1 MLYLYAGY
9 AVNMKTILTK
19 DIRNTIDRNGPN
31 KLYMVS
37 DFAYLNNDGLVT
49 RALSRLE
56 KEGVLIRLS
65 QGLYL
70 YPSRNK
76 FGVLRPSIEDIA
88 YAIAEKD
95 KAHIIPSG
103 LTALNKLGLSTQVTM
118 NAVFLT
124 DATARELTIGNRKI
138 IFKRSAPRNFAYK
151 TDLFPL
157 IVAAMKELGKDGVT
171 DEQVDHIK
179 QIIREYG
186 DSEEI
191 NYDYSIAPQWIKQK
205 LAL

>member
-1 MLYLYAGY
+1 MGT
-9 AVNMKTILTK
+9 VLTK
-19 DIRNTIDRNGPN
+19 EIRKAISENGPN

-70 YPSRNK
+70 YPLHNK
-76 FGVLRPSIEDIA
+76 FGILRPSIEEIA

-95 KAHIIPSG
+95 KARIIPCG

-118 NAVFLT
+118 NAIYLT

-138 IFKRSAPRNFAYK
+138 TFKRSAPRNFAYK

-171 DEQVDHIK
+171 DEHIAIIK
-179 QIIREYG
+179 QAIERYGNPDEIRH
-186 DSEEI
+186 
-191 NYDYSIAPQWIKQK
+191 DYSIAPQWIKQR

>member
-1 MLYLYAGY
+1 
-9 AVNMKTILTK
+9 MKMILTRE
-19 DIRNTIDRNGPN
+19 IRNIIDRNGPN

-37 DFAYLNNDGLVT
+37 DFAHLNNDGLVT

-70 YPSRNK
+70 YPLRNK
-76 FGVLRPSIEDIA
+76 FGVLRPSIEEIA

-95 KAHIIPSG
+95 KARIIPSG

-118 NAVFLT
+118 NAVYFT
-124 DATARELTIGNRKI
+124 DATARELIVGNRKI

-157 IVAAMKELGKDGVT
+157 VVAAMKEIGKDNVT
-171 DEQVDHIK
+171 DEQVAIIK
-179 QIIREYG
+179 HAIEQYG
-186 DSEEI
+186 SPDEI
-191 NYDYSIAPQWIKQK
+191 KYDYCIAPQWIKQR

>member
-1 MLYLYAGY
+1 
-9 AVNMKTILTK
+9 
-19 DIRNTIDRNGPN
+19 
-31 KLYMVS
+31 MVS
-37 DFAYLNNDGLVT
+37 DFAHLNNDGLVT

-70 YPSRNK
+70 YPLRNK

-95 KAHIIPSG
+95 KARIIPSG

-118 NAVFLT
+118 NAVYLQVTMNAVYLT
-124 DATARELTIGNRKI
+124 DATARELAIGNRKI
-138 IFKRSAPRNFAYK
+138 IFKRSVPRNFAYK

-157 IVAAMKELGKDGVT
+157 IVAAMKELGKDNVT
-171 DEQVDHIK
+171 DEQVAIIK
-179 QIIREYG
+179 QAIEKYG
-186 DSEEI
+186 SPDEI
-191 NYDYSIAPQWIKQK
+191 KYDYSIAPQWIKQR

>member
-1 MLYLYAGY
+1 MAEIKWY
-9 AVNMKTILTK
+9 MKTILTK
-19 DIRNTIDRNGPN
+19 EIRSIIDKNGPN

-37 DFAYLNNDGLVT
+37 DFAHLNNDGLVT

-70 YPSRNK
+70 YPLRNK
-76 FGVLRPSIEDIA
+76 YGVLRPSIEEIA
-88 YAIAEKD
+88 YTIAEKD
-95 KAHIIPSG
+95 KARIIPCG
-103 LTALNKLGLSTQVTM
+103 LTALNKLGFSTQVTM
-118 NAVFLT
+118 NAVYMT
-124 DATARELTIGNRKI
+124 DATARELAIGNRKLT
-138 IFKRSAPRNFAYK
+138 FKRSVPRNFAYK

-171 DEQVDHIK
+171 DEQVVTIK
-179 QIIREYG
+179 QAIEQYGSTDEIR
-186 DSEEI
+186 
-191 NYDYSIAPQWIKQK
+191 YDYSIAPQWIKQR

>member
-1 MLYLYAGY
+1 
-9 AVNMKTILTK
+9 MKTILTK
-19 DIRNTIDRNGPN
+19 EIRNIIDRNGPN
-31 KLYMVS
+31 RLYMVS
-37 DFAYLNNDGLVT
+37 DFAHLNNDGLVT

-70 YPSRNK
+70 YPLRNK
-76 FGVLRPSIEDIA
+76 FGVLRPSIEDI
-88 YAIAEKD
+88 EKD
-95 KAHIIPSG
+95 KARIIPSG

-118 NAVFLT
+118 NAVYLT

-157 IVAAMKELGKDGVT
+157 IVAAMKELGKDNVT
-171 DEQVDHIK
+171 DEQVAIIK
-179 QIIREYG
+179 QAIEKYG
-186 DSEEI
+186 SPDEI
-191 NYDYSIAPQWIKQK
+191 KYDYSIAPQWIKQR

>member
-1 MLYLYAGY
+1 MD
-9 AVNMKTILTK
+9 MKMVLTK
-19 DIRNTIDRNGPN
+19 EIRNTIDSNGPN
-31 KLYMVS
+31 KIYMVS
-37 DFAYLNNDGLVT
+37 DFAHLNNDGLVT

-70 YPSRNK
+70 CPSRNK

-95 KAHIIPSG
+95 KARIIPSG

-118 NAVFLT
+118 NAVYLT
-124 DATARELTIGNRKI
+124 DASARELTIGNRKI

-157 IVAAMKELGKDGVT
+157 IVAAMKELGKDNVT
-171 DEQVDHIK
+171 DEQVAIIK
-179 QIIREYG
+179 QAIEKYG
-186 DSEEI
+186 SPDEI
-191 NYDYSIAPQWIKQK
+191 KYDYSIAPQWIKQR
-205 LAL
+205 LA

>member
-1 MLYLYAGY
+1 
-9 AVNMKTILTK
+9 
-19 DIRNTIDRNGPN
+19 
-31 KLYMVS
+31 MVS
-37 DFAYLNNDGLVT
+37 DFAHLNNDGLVT

-70 YPSRNK
+70 YPLRNK

-95 KAHIIPSG
+95 KARIIPSG

-118 NAVFLT
+118 NAVYL
-124 DATARELTIGNRKI
+124 LTIGNRKI

-157 IVAAMKELGKDGVT
+157 IVAAMKELGKDNVT
-171 DEQVDHIK
+171 DEQIAIIK
-179 QIIREYG
+179 QTIEKYG
-186 DSEEI
+186 SPDEI
-191 NYDYSIAPQWIKQK
+191 KYDYSIAPQWIKQR

>member
-1 MLYLYAGY
+1 
-9 AVNMKTILTK
+9 MKTILTK
-19 DIRNTIDRNGPN
+19 EIRNIIDRNGPN
-31 KLYMVS
+31 RLYMVS
-37 DFAYLNNDGLVT
+37 DFAHLNNDFAHLNNDGLVT

-70 YPSRNK
+70 CPSRNK

-95 KAHIIPSG
+95 KARIIPSG

-118 NAVFLT
+118 NAVYLT

-151 TDLFPL
+151 TDLFPPAHL
-157 IVAAMKELGKDGVT
+157 AILP
-171 DEQVDHIK
+171 
-179 QIIREYG
+179 IRRTC
-186 DSEEI
+186 SH
-191 NYDYSIAPQWIKQK
+191 
-205 LAL
+205 L

>member
-1 MLYLYAGY
+1 
-9 AVNMKTILTK
+9 
-19 DIRNTIDRNGPN
+19 
-31 KLYMVS
+31 MVS
-37 DFAYLNNDGLVT
+37 DFAHLNNDGLVT

-70 YPSRNK
+70 YPLRNK

-95 KAHIIPSG
+95 KARIIPSG

-118 NAVFLT
+118 NAVYLT

-157 IVAAMKELGKDGVT
+157 IVAAMKELGKDNVT
-171 DEQVDHIK
+171 DEQVAIIK
-179 QIIREYG
+179 QAIEKIECKVAIRQIRQH
-186 DSEEI
+186 I
-191 NYDYSIAPQWIKQK
+191 NIGRHRKSLHNRIVIRGIYDIGIFI
-205 LAL
+205 

>member
-1 MLYLYAGY
+1 
-9 AVNMKTILTK
+9 MKTILTK
-19 DIRNTIDRNGPN
+19 EIRSIIDRNGPN
-31 KLYMVS
+31 RLYIVS
-37 DFAYLNNDGLVT
+37 DFAHLNNDGLVT

-70 YPSRNK
+70 YPLRNK

-95 KAHIIPSG
+95 KARIIPSG
-103 LTALNKLGLSTQVTM
+103 LTALNKLGLSTQVT
-118 NAVFLT
+118 
-124 DATARELTIGNRKI
+124 
-138 IFKRSAPRNFAYK
+138 SAPRNFAYK

-157 IVAAMKELGKDGVT
+157 IVAAMKELGKDNVT
-171 DEQVDHIK
+171 DEQVAIIK
-179 QIIREYG
+179 QAIEKYG
-186 DSEEI
+186 SPDEI
-191 NYDYSIAPQWIKQK
+191 KYDYSIAPQWIKQR

>member
-1 MLYLYAGY
+1 MD
-9 AVNMKTILTK
+9 MKMVLTK
-19 DIRNTIDRNGPN
+19 EIRNTIDSNGPN
-31 KLYMVS
+31 KIYMVS
-37 DFAYLNNDGLVT
+37 DFAHLNNDGLVT

-70 YPSRNK
+70 CPSRNK

-88 YAIAEKD
+88 
-95 KAHIIPSG
+95 
-103 LTALNKLGLSTQVTM
+103 M
-118 NAVFLT
+118 NAVYLT

-157 IVAAMKELGKDGVT
+157 IVAAMKELGKDNVT
-171 DEQVDHIK
+171 DEQVAIIK
-179 QIIREYG
+179 QAIEKYG
-186 DSEEI
+186 SPDEI
-191 NYDYSIAPQWIKQK
+191 KYDYSIAPQWIKQR

>member
-1 MLYLYAGY
+1 MG
-9 AVNMKTILTK
+9 TILTK
-19 DIRNTIDRNGPN
+19 EIRNAIERNGPN
-31 KLYMVS
+31 KLYMVR

-70 YPSRNK
+70 YPLRNR
-76 FGVLRPSIEDIA
+76 FGILRPSIDEIA

-95 KAHIIPSG
+95 KARIIPCG

-118 NAVFLT
+118 NAIYLT
-124 DATARELTIGNRKI
+124 DATAREVNIGNRKI
-138 IFKRSAPRNFAYK
+138 IFKRSVPRNFAYK
-151 TDLFPL
+151 TEIFPL
-157 IVAAMKELGKDGVT
+157 IVAAMKELGKEGVT
-171 DEQVDHIK
+171 DEHISIIK
-179 QIIREYG
+179 QAIAKCDNPDDIRH
-186 DSEEI
+186 
-191 NYDYSIAPQWIKQK
+191 DYNLTPLWIKQR

>member
-1 MLYLYAGY
+1 MD
-9 AVNMKTILTK
+9 MKMVLTK
-19 DIRNTIDRNGPN
+19 EIRNTIDSNGPN
-31 KLYMVS
+31 KIYMVS
-37 DFAYLNNDGLVT
+37 DFAHLNNDGLVT

-70 YPSRNK
+70 CPSRNK

-95 KAHIIPSG
+95 KARIIPCG

-118 NAVFLT
+118 NAVYLT

-138 IFKRSAPRNFAYK
+138 IFKRSAPRNFA
-151 TDLFPL
+151 
-157 IVAAMKELGKDGVT
+157 IVAAMKELGKDNVT
-171 DEQVDHIK
+171 DEQVAIIK
-179 QIIREYG
+179 QAIEKYG
-186 DSEEI
+186 SPDEI
-191 NYDYSIAPQWIKQK
+191 KYDYSIAPQWIKQR